1 MYRHQL
7 KFDCQASGGTRR
19 NERGMALIL
28 VLMTVLLVSAIG
40 MGLLF
45 MADTETSINGNY
57 RDTQSAFFA
66 MRSGLE
72 EARDRMSSKSIA
84 PLTLPASM
92 PGSANSIGYVI
103 NPAGSTDVV
112 DPMVMA
118 NAYSDS
124 EFCQENF
131 ATLTSGT
138 PGVACTVAPPTSSVM
153 PYVNSISP
161 NTNTAAALK
170 YKWVRITLKQ
180 NGTIPGA
187 TVDASQ
193 PSSTPIC
200 FQTAA
205 NQEIPVSLIPGGP
218 YPSCKAA
225 QAWGQDAG
233 PVYLVT
239 SLAVTPQG
247 SRRMGQHE
255 VAGLTFT
262 PPPGALVL
270 SGPSA
275 SFSPIPSSIPFFVNG
290 NDNASS
296 GWGVTPAPS
305 SACVASGPAQV
316 PSIST
321 GDTVGVTNIVNS
333 ITQSP
338 DRSSNYT
345 GYGGTPSVV
354 NEGPSGTG
362 ALGGAWSNPA
372 QLDNFV
378 SSLAATADATYSCG
392 IGTPC
397 SPSGPVGTNANP
409 QITYVDGDFNY
420 GTSSGAGVLIVT
432 GTLSFNGAATFN
444 GLILVIGQGVMT
456 ESGGG
461 SGGFNGMV
469 FVAKTHSSTSPYPQ
483 LAALGAPLISWN
495 GGGSSFVQYNSCWA
509 NIGNTMRY
517 SVVAKREEMY

>member
-1 MYRHQL
+1 MNRDQL
-7 KFDCQASGGTRR
+7 KFSRQASCSKRR

-40 MGLLF
+40 LGILF

-57 RDTQSAFFA
+57 RDTQVAFFA

-92 PGSANSIGYVI
+92 PGSANAIAYVI
-103 NPAGSTDVV
+103 NSAGSTDVV
-112 DPMVMA
+112 DPMNMA

-153 PYVNSISP
+153 AYANSISP
-161 NTNTAAALK
+161 NTNTGAALK

-187 TVDASQ
+187 PVDASQ

-225 QAWGQDAG
+225 QAAGQDAG

-247 SRRMGQHE
+247 TRRMGQHE

-270 SGPSA
+270 NGPSA

-296 GWGVTPAPS
+296 GWGVTSAPS

-321 GDTVGVTNIVNS
+321 GDAAGVTNVTNS

-338 DRSSNYT
+338 DRSANYT

-354 NEGPSGTG
+354 NEGPTGTG
-362 ALGGAWSNPA
+362 ALGGAWSNPV

-378 SSLAATADATYSCG
+378 SSLAATADATYTCG

-397 SPSGPVGTNANP
+397 SPSGPVGTNADP

-420 GTSSGAGVLIVT
+420 GNSSGAGVLIVT
-432 GTLSFNGAATFN
+432 GTLSFNGAASFN
-444 GLILVIGQGVMT
+444 GLILVVGQGVMT

-461 SGGFNGMV
+461 NGGFNGMV
-469 FVAKTHSSTSPYPQ
+469 FIAKTHSSTSPYSQ
-483 LAALGAPLISWN
+483 LATLGAPQISWN
-495 GGGSSFVQYNSCWA
+495 GGGSSFLQYNSCWA
-509 NIGNTMRY
+509 NIANTMRY